1 MQRITVEEAGNQL
14 NMTPLTIRILMQQK
28 ELPIGYAYKREG
40 CSNYHYVI
48 YKELVD
54 GYIQRVENGR
64 L

>member
-1 MQRITVEEAGNQL
+1 MERISTKEAAKKL
-14 NMTPLTIRILMQQK
+14 NMTLLTVQTLMQQK